1 MKQHVSP
8 YTCHLFVCIKS
19 RGGKGTSC
27 GDSSGSELKAVLKG
41 EIKKRGWK
49 SVARVCESSC
59 LGVCDVGPNI
69 MIYPQ
74 KIWLSDVSL
83 DDVPEILN
91 LVEDFLVRS
100 A

>member
-1 MKQHVSP
+1 MKQQASP
-8 YTCHLFVCIKS
+8 YQCHLFVCIKS
-19 RGGKGTSC
+19 RSGKSAAC
-27 GDSSGSELKAVLKG
+27 GDSGGGELKAVLKS

-59 LGVCDVGPNI
+59 LGVCDAGPNI

-91 LVEDFLVRS
+91 IIEDNGRE